1 MIGPVEE
8 RTLALTGLGVGQHQ
22 TRRPLDPEGVR
33 VGAFQD
39 TGSDAPKYRSQMDGL
54 GLQWFR
60 VPEHGRPGVEA
71 RNDWS

>member
-54 GLQWFR
+54 GL
-60 VPEHGRPGVEA
+60 
-71 RNDWS
+71 